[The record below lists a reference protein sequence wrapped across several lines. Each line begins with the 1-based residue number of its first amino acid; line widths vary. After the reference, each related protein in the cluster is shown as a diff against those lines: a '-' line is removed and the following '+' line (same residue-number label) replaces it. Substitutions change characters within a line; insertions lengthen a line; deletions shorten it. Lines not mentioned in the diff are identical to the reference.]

1 MNKIKVNLL
10 VVNTIYISVYFECSK
25 CPVFCFPAF
34 AVLNSDI
41 GHSCVE
47 SVFPHAILTPY
58 MQYTSMSALSI
69 DIFGTNAHNL
79 NASAIYDHVY
89 ERGK

>member
-1 MNKIKVNLL
+1 
-10 VVNTIYISVYFECSK
+10 
-25 CPVFCFPAF
+25 
-34 AVLNSDI
+34 
-41 GHSCVE
+41 
-47 SVFPHAILTPY
+47 

-89 ERGK
+89 ERGKWKNECQRHLVTDVEVHVCAIYFGIKAFHAAYVNAI